1 MTLRNSL
8 ALVLLTQL
16 SGLAAADPALPT
28 YRAEYTTTVSGMD
41 VTLTRTL
48 TEQAGQY
55 QLSQSGSKTFLVKL
69 SEDASFTV
77 KDGRVV
83 GDHFVYQLS
92 GITKRRREV
101 IFDENAGVI
110 RSLRKKKW
118 TEHPWSEDVLDRLS
132 LQEQW
137 RLTLLRADTPPAL
150 VALSVVDGD
159 RVKPKQFELVET
171 VVIDT
176 AVGPLNTLH
185 YRERRDD
192 PEKRQ
197 SDTWLAADHT
207 FLMVRTEHVEDGSKT
222 VMQLVSGVIGDQPIA
237 GISETP

>member
-1 MTLRNSL
+1 VFMGGRQVTLRNSL

-28 YRAEYTTTVSGMD
+28 YRAEYTTTVSGID

-101 IFDENAGVI
+101 IFDESAGVI
-110 RSLRKKKW
+110 RSLRKKKMDRSPVGRGCARSAQSPGAVAVNPSEGRYASRARGAISGRRRENQ
-118 TEHPWSEDVLDRLS
+118 TERI
-132 LQEQW
+132 
-137 RLTLLRADTPPAL
+137 R
-150 VALSVVDGD
+150 
-159 RVKPKQFELVET
+159 
-171 VVIDT
+171 
-176 AVGPLNTLH
+176 
-185 YRERRDD
+185 
-192 PEKRQ
+192 
-197 SDTWLAADHT
+197 
-207 FLMVRTEHVEDGSKT
+207 
-222 VMQLVSGVIGDQPIA
+222 
-237 GISETP
+237 IS